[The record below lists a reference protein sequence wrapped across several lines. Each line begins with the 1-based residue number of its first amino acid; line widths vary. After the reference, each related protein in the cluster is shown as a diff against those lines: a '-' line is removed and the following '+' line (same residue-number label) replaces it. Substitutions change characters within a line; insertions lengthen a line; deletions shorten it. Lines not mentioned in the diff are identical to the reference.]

1 MWHFTSMFVET
12 DESKIEHVNQ
22 PRSAGWK
29 ERSASRLFA
38 GGRML
43 SCLGVLAWIAG
54 SGCAIHSYAVNQLSN
69 AVSRSGAVFAS
80 DDDPDLVK
88 AASPFS
94 LKLIESLLTEK
105 PRHRGLL
112 LAATSGFTQYAFA
125 FVQEDADETEA
136 HDLTEAEALRARA
149 RRLYLRAQ
157 GYGLRGLEAGHPGF
171 SNALLAHP
179 TVAVQSATKQDV
191 PLLYWTACAWA
202 GAISLSKDN
211 PDLVA
216 QVPAMEALI
225 DRALELDESFDLGA
239 IHGFLIAYE
248 MSRQGAAGDPAARA
262 RQHFERAMALSGGNE
277 AAPLLAMAESVAV
290 QKQDVKEFD
299 SLLQQAL
306 AINPDAHPETRLVN
320 LVMQRRA
327 RWLLSRKSDFFL
339 MAQ

>member
-1 MWHFTSMFVET
+1 M
-12 DESKIEHVNQ
+12 
-22 PRSAGWK
+22 SAGRK
-29 ERSASRLFA
+29 ERIVSRLFL
-38 GGRML
+38 RL
-43 SCLGVLAWIAG
+43 WTLPCLGALAWTAS
-54 SGCAIHSYAVNQLSN
+54 SGCSIHGYAVNQFSN

-88 AASPFS
+88 ASSPFS
-94 LKLIESLLTEK
+94 LKLIESLLSEN

-125 FVQEDADETEA
+125 FVQEEADETEA
-136 HDLTEAEALRARA
+136 RDLTEAEALRARA

-171 SNALLAHP
+171 SDALLAHP
-179 TVAVQSATKQDV
+179 RAAAQGATKKDV

-202 GAISLSKDN
+202 KAISLSKDQ
-211 PDLVA
+211 PALVA

-225 DRALELDESFDLGA
+225 DRALELDGSFDHGA

-262 RQHFERAMALSGGNE
+262 RQHFEQAMALSGGQE

-290 QKQDVKEFD
+290 QKQDVQQFD

-306 AINPDAHPETRLVN
+306 AINPDAHRETRLVN

-327 RWLLSRKSDFFL
+327 RWLLSRKADLFL
-339 MAQ
+339 IAQ

>member
-1 MWHFTSMFVET
+1 MFVET

>member
-1 MWHFTSMFVET
+1 MMVET
-12 DESKIEHVNQ
+12 EESKTEPGSQ
-22 PRSAGWK
+22 RMSAGRK
-29 ERSASRLFA
+29 GRSVSRSFA
-38 GGRML
+38 GLWML
-43 SCLGVLAWIAG
+43 SCLGVLAWIAS

-69 AVSRSGAVFAS
+69 AVSRSGDVFAS

-94 LKLIESLLTEK
+94 LKLIESLLNEK

-125 FVQEDADETEA
+125 FVQEDADETEPR
-136 HDLTEAEALRARA
+136 DLTEAEALRARA

-171 SNALLAHP
+171 TEALLAHP
-179 TVAVQSATKQDV
+179 KVAAQGATKKEV

-225 DRALELDESFDLGA
+225 DRALELDESFDRGA

-248 MSRQGAAGDPAARA
+248 MSRQGMAGDPAARA
-262 RQHFERAMALSGGNE
+262 RQHFERAMALSGGKE

-290 QKQDVKEFD
+290 QKQDVQEFD
-299 SLLQQAL
+299 SLLQHAL

-327 RWLLSRKSDFFL
+327 RWLLSRKADLFL
-339 MAQ
+339 IAQ

>member
-1 MWHFTSMFVET
+1 
-12 DESKIEHVNQ
+12 
-22 PRSAGWK
+22 
-29 ERSASRLFA
+29 
-38 GGRML
+38 ML
-43 SCLGVLAWIAG
+43 LRFGLPSCLGVVAWMAG
-54 SGCAIHSYAVNQLSN
+54 GGCAIHSYAVNQISN
-69 AVSRSGAVFAS
+69 AVSQSGAVYAS
-80 DDDPDLVK
+80 DDDPDFIQ

-94 LKLIESLLTEK
+94 LKLIESLLAEK

-136 HDLTEAEALRARA
+136 RDLTGAEALRARA

-171 SNALLAHP
+171 TEALRAHP
-179 TVAVQSATKQDV
+179 KAAAQSATKKDV
-191 PLLYWTACAWA
+191 PFLYWTACAWA

-225 DRALELDESFDLGA
+225 DRALELDESFDHGA
-239 IHGFLIAYE
+239 IHGFLISYE

-262 RQHFERAMALSGGNE
+262 RQHFDRAMALSGGQE

-299 SLLQQAL
+299 SLLRQAL
-306 AINPDAHPETRLVN
+306 AVNPDAHPETRLVN

-327 RWLLSRKSDFFL
+327 RWLLSRKSDLFL
-339 MAQ
+339 LAQ

>member
-262 RQHFERAMALSGGNE
+262 RQHFEWAMALSGGNE

>member
-1 MWHFTSMFVET
+1 MNARRK
-12 DESKIEHVNQ
+12 D
-22 PRSAGWK
+22 RSV
-29 ERSASRLFA
+29 SRWLA
-38 GGRML
+38 RL
-43 SCLGVLAWIAG
+43 WLPSCLGLLGWVAG
-54 SGCAIHSYAVNQLSN
+54 SGCSIRGYAVNQLSD
-69 AVSRSGAVFAS
+69 AVSRSGAVFSS
-80 DDDPDLVK
+80 DGDPDLVK

-94 LKLIESLLTEK
+94 LKLMESLLAEK

-136 HDLTEAEALRARA
+136 RDLTEAEALRTRA

-171 SNALLAHP
+171 TEALLAHP
-179 TVAVQSATKQDV
+179 KAAAQGAGKRDVA
-191 PLLYWTACAWA
+191 LLYWTACAWA

-225 DRALELDESFDLGA
+225 DRALQLDESFDHGA

-248 MSRQGAAGDPAARA
+248 MSRQGAAGDAADRA
-262 RQHFERAMALSGGNE
+262 RQHFERAMALSGGKE
-277 AAPLLAMAESVAV
+277 AAPLLALAESVAV
-290 QKQDVKEFD
+290 QKQDVQQFD

-306 AINPDAHPETRLVN
+306 AINPDANPETRLVN

-327 RWLLSRKSDFFL
+327 RWLLSRKAELFL
-339 MAQ
+339 IAQ

>member
-1 MWHFTSMFVET
+1 
-12 DESKIEHVNQ
+12 
-22 PRSAGWK
+22 
-29 ERSASRLFA
+29 
-38 GGRML
+38 ML
-43 SCLGVLAWIAG
+43 LCLGVMAWLAG

-327 RWLLSRKSDFFL
+327 RWLLARRGDLFLIPDAPGEKPSR
-339 MAQ
+339 QP